1 MWFAILIFVCLSVE
15 VLSYLTGGDTSNGI
29 IREKDEKKSPET
41 LRDSC
46 RRLQKRRKM
55 MSASIWS
62 AIPLTEDESIISLSQ
77 SQQAAAEPDQGDE
90 TGI

>member
-41 LRDSC
+41 V
-46 RRLQKRRKM
+46 
-55 MSASIWS
+55 
-62 AIPLTEDESIISLSQ
+62 
-77 SQQAAAEPDQGDE
+77 
-90 TGI
+90 